1 MEIIYDGMLGETP
14 FFVIK
19 LTLQHLQQIEELQ
32 VEVYEALADQ
42 SILQPLSTE
51 EFEYILNGHG
61 MMIGAYVGEELIA
74 FRALLNP
81 PIDEEH
87 LGYDCG
93 IAENEFQRVLY
104 QEISNVSPKYRGY
117 GLQKTLATVVMEN
130 IDLEKY
136 DYVCST
142 VKPYNIPSLKD
153 KFSQD
158 LVIKGIKI
166 KYVDKLRYIFYKD
179 LRQEMSPNF
188 TEKQVISMGDTT
200 AQQQLLKQGFLGTSM
215 FEENNDWFVVY
226 EK

>member
-87 LGYDCG
+87 LGYDWG

-158 LVIKGIKI
+158 LVIKGLKI

-215 FEENNDWFVVY
+215 YEENNGWFVVY

>member
-42 SILQPLSTE
+42 SILQLLSTE

-158 LVIKGIKI
+158 LVIKGLKI

-215 FEENNDWFVVY
+215 FEENNGWFVVY

>member
-158 LVIKGIKI
+158 LVIKGLKI

>member
-19 LTLQHLQQIEELQ
+19 LTPQHLQQIEGLQ

-51 EFEYILNGHG
+51 EFEYILTGHG

-93 IAENEFQRVLY
+93 IAENEFHRVLY

-117 GLQKTLATVVMEN
+117 GLQRTLATVVMEN

-158 LVIKGIKI
+158 LVIKGLKI

-179 LRQEMSPNF
+179 LRQEMPSIF

-200 AQQQLLKQGFLGTSM
+200 AQQQLLKQGFLGTTM
-215 FEENNDWFVVY
+215 YEENNDWFVVY

>member
-158 LVIKGIKI
+158 LVIKGLKI

-215 FEENNDWFVVY
+215 FEENNGWFVVY

>member
-1 MEIIYDGMLGETP
+1 MEKIYEGMLGETP
-14 FFVIK
+14 FFVTE
-19 LTLQHLQQIEELQ
+19 LTTQHLQQIEDLQ
-32 VEVYEALADQ
+32 VEVYEALADKT
-42 SILQPLSTE
+42 ILQPLSTE
-51 EFEYILNGHG
+51 EFEYILNGQG
-61 MMIGAYVGEELIA
+61 MMIGAYAGEKLIA

-93 IAENEFQRVLY
+93 IPEIEFNRVLY

-117 GLQKTLATVVMEN
+117 GLQKTLATVVMSN
-130 IDLEKY
+130 IDVEKY

-142 VKPYNIPSLKD
+142 VKPFNIPSLKD

-158 LVIKGIKI
+158 LVIKGLKI
-166 KYVDKLRYIFYKD
+166 KYVDKLRYIFFKD
-179 LRQEMSPNF
+179 LRRELPLL
-188 TEKQVISMGDTT
+188 TEKQVINMEDTA

-215 FEENNDWFVVY
+215 YAENNDWFVVY

>member
-14 FFVIK
+14 FVVIK

-158 LVIKGIKI
+158 LVIKGLKI

-215 FEENNDWFVVY
+215 FEENNGWFVVY

>member
-1 MEIIYDGMLGETP
+1 MEKIYEGMLGETP
-14 FFVIK
+14 FFVTE
-19 LTLQHLQQIEELQ
+19 LTTQHLQQIEDLQ
-32 VEVYEALADQ
+32 VEVYEALADKT
-42 SILQPLSTE
+42 ILQPLSTE
-51 EFEYILNGHG
+51 EFEYILNGQG
-61 MMIGAYVGEELIA
+61 MMIGAYAGEKLIA

-93 IAENEFQRVLY
+93 IPEIEFNRVLY

-117 GLQKTLATVVMEN
+117 GLQKTLATVVMSN
-130 IDLEKY
+130 IDVEKY

-142 VKPYNIPSLKD
+142 VKPFNIPSLKD

-158 LVIKGIKI
+158 LVIKGLKI
-166 KYVDKLRYIFYKD
+166 KYVDKLRYIFFKD
-179 LRQEMSPNF
+179 LRRELPLL
-188 TEKQVISMGDTT
+188 TEKQVINMGDTA

-215 FEENNDWFVVY
+215 YEENNDWFVVY

>member
-1 MEIIYDGMLGETP
+1 MKKIYEGMLGDTSFFITELTP
-14 FFVIK
+14 
-19 LTLQHLQQIEELQ
+19 QHLQQIEELQ
-32 VEVYEALADQ
+32 VEVYGALEDQ

-51 EFEYILNGHG
+51 EFDYILNGNG
-61 MMIGAYVGEELIA
+61 MMIGAYVEDELIA

-93 IAENEFQRVLY
+93 IAENEFNRVLY

-117 GLQKTLATVVMEN
+117 GLQKTLATVVMN
-130 IDLEKY
+130 TIDLEKY

-158 LVIKGIKI
+158 LVIKGLKI
-166 KYVDKLRYIFYKD
+166 KYEDKLRYIFYKD
-179 LRQEMSPNF
+179 LRRELPVF
-188 TEKQVISMGDTT
+188 TEKHVISMGDTT
-200 AQQQLLKQGFLGTSM
+200 TQQQLLKQGYLGTTM
-215 FEENNDWFVVY
+215 YEENNDWFIVY
-226 EK
+226 KK

>member
-61 MMIGAYVGEELIA
+61 MMMGAYVGEELIA

-158 LVIKGIKI
+158 LVIKGLKI

>member
-158 LVIKGIKI
+158 LVIKGLKI

-179 LRQEMSPNF
+179 LRLEMSPNF

-215 FEENNDWFVVY
+215 FEENNGWFVVY

>member
-61 MMIGAYVGEELIA
+61 MMIGVYVGEELIA

-158 LVIKGIKI
+158 LVIKGLKI

-215 FEENNDWFVVY
+215 FEENNGWFVVY

>member
-1 MEIIYDGMLGETP
+1 MEKIYEGMLGETP
-14 FFVIK
+14 FFVTE
-19 LTLQHLQQIEELQ
+19 LTTQHLQQIEDLQ
-32 VEVYEALADQ
+32 VEVYEALADK

-51 EFEYILNGHG
+51 EFEYILNGQG
-61 MMIGAYVGEELIA
+61 MMIGAYTGEKLIA

-93 IAENEFQRVLY
+93 IPENEFNRVLY

-117 GLQKTLATVVMEN
+117 GLQKTLATVVMSN
-130 IDLEKY
+130 IDVEKY

-142 VKPYNIPSLKD
+142 VKPFNIPSLKD

-158 LVIKGIKI
+158 LVIKGLKI

-179 LRQEMSPNF
+179 LRQELPLL
-188 TEKQVISMGDTT
+188 TEQQVINMGDTA
-200 AQQQLLKQGFLGTSM
+200 AQQQLLKQGFIGTSM
-215 FEENNDWFVVY
+215 YEENNDWFVVY

>member
-1 MEIIYDGMLGETP
+1 MEKIFKGMLGETP
-14 FFVIK
+14 FFVTT
-19 LTLQHLQQIEELQ
+19 LNLQHLQEIEKLQ
-32 VEVYEALADQ
+32 LEVYKSLADQ

-51 EFEYILNGHG
+51 EFDYILRGNG
-61 MMIGAYVGEELIA
+61 MMIGAYVEEELIA

-81 PIDEEH
+81 PVDDEH

-93 IAENEFQRVLY
+93 LTEEEFHKVLY
-104 QEISNVSPKYRGY
+104 QEISNVSPAYRGY
-117 GLQKTLATVVMEN
+117 GLQKTLAQVVMGH

-153 KFSQD
+153 KFSQG
-158 LVIKGIKI
+158 LVIKGLKI

-179 LRQEMSPNF
+179 LRQELPTF
-188 TEKQVISMGDTT
+188 TEKKTISMNDTVG
-200 AQQQLLKQGFLGTSM
+200 QQQFLKQGYIGTSM
-215 FEENNDWFVVY
+215 YEDQNDWFVVY

>member
-1 MEIIYDGMLGETP
+1 MEIIYDGKLGETP

-32 VEVYEALADQ
+32 VEIYEALADQ

-74 FRALLNP
+74 FRALLKP

-158 LVIKGIKI
+158 LVIKGLKI

-179 LRQEMSPNF
+179 LQQEKSSNF

>member
-1 MEIIYDGMLGETP
+1 MEKIYEGMLGKESY
-14 FFVIK
+14 FVTK
-19 LTLQHLQQIEELQ
+19 LTLRHLQQIEELQ

-61 MMIGAYVGEELIA
+61 MMIGAYVEDELIA

-81 PIDEEH
+81 PFDEEH

-93 IAENEFQRVLY
+93 IPENEFNRVLY

-117 GLQKTLATVVMEN
+117 SLQKTLATVVMSN
-130 IDLEKY
+130 IDLGKY

-158 LVIKGIKI
+158 LVIKGLKI
-166 KYVDKLRYIFYKD
+166 KYVDKLRYIFCKD
-179 LRQEMSPNF
+179 LRQKLPLF
-188 TEKQVISMGDTT
+188 TEKQVITMGDTA
-200 AQQQLLKQGFLGTSM
+200 AQQHLLKQGYLGTSM
-215 FEENNDWFVVY
+215 YEENNDWFVVY
-226 EK
+226 QK

>member
-1 MEIIYDGMLGETP
+1 MEKIYEGMLGETP
-14 FFVIK
+14 FFVTE
-19 LTLQHLQQIEELQ
+19 LTTQHLQQIEDLQ
-32 VEVYEALADQ
+32 VEVYEALADKT
-42 SILQPLSTE
+42 ILQPLSTE
-51 EFEYILNGHG
+51 EFEYILNGQG
-61 MMIGAYVGEELIA
+61 MMIGAYAGEKLIA

-93 IAENEFQRVLY
+93 IPEIEFNRVLY

-117 GLQKTLATVVMEN
+117 GLQKTLSTVVMSN
-130 IDLEKY
+130 IYLEKY

-142 VKPYNIPSLKD
+142 VKPFNIPSLKD

-158 LVIKGIKI
+158 LVIKGLKI
-166 KYVDKLRYIFYKD
+166 KYVDKLRYIFFKD
-179 LRQEMSPNF
+179 LRRELPLL
-188 TEKQVISMGDTT
+188 TEKQVINMGDTA

-215 FEENNDWFVVY
+215 YEENNDWFVVY

>member
-158 LVIKGIKI
+158 LVIKGLKI

-179 LRQEMSPNF
+179 LRQEMSKNF

>member
-61 MMIGAYVGEELIA
+61 MMIGAYVEEELIA

-81 PIDEEH
+81 PMDEEH

-158 LVIKGIKI
+158 LVIKGLKI

-179 LRQEMSPNF
+179 LRQEMPSIF

-200 AQQQLLKQGFLGTSM
+200 AQQQLLKQGFLGTTM
-215 FEENNDWFVVY
+215 YEENNDWFVVY

>member
-81 PIDEEH
+81 PIDDEH

-158 LVIKGIKI
+158 LVIKGLKI

>member
-51 EFEYILNGHG
+51 EFQYILNGHG
-61 MMIGAYVGEELIA
+61 MMIGAYVEEELIA

-158 LVIKGIKI
+158 LVIKGLKI

>member
-1 MEIIYDGMLGETP
+1 MEKLYTGMLGETP
-14 FFVIK
+14 FYVRQ
-19 LTLQHLQQIEELQ
+19 LAPQHLQQIERLQ
-32 VEVYEALADQ
+32 MEVYQALADQ
-42 SILQPLSTE
+42 TILQPLTTE
-51 EFEYILNGHG
+51 EFDYILNGNG

-81 PIDEEH
+81 PVDDEH

-93 IAENEFQRVLY
+93 IAEHEFHRVLY

-117 GLQKTLATVVMEN
+117 GLQQTLAAVVMSH

-153 KFSQD
+153 KFSQG
-158 LVIKGIKI
+158 LVIKGLKI

-179 LRQEMSPNF
+179 LRQKQPVF
-188 TEKQVISMGDTT
+188 TDKQTVSMRDRA
-200 AQQQLLKQGFLGTSM
+200 AQQQLLKQGYLGTAM

>member
-158 LVIKGIKI
+158 LVIKGLKI

-188 TEKQVISMGDTT
+188 TEKQVVSMGDTT
-200 AQQQLLKQGFLGTSM
+200 AQQQLLKQSFLGTSM

>member
-1 MEIIYDGMLGETP
+1 MGKIYEGMLGETP
-14 FFVIK
+14 FFVTI
-19 LTLQHLQQIEELQ
+19 LNLQHLQEIEKLQLQ
-32 VEVYEALADQ
+32 VYESLPDQ

-51 EFEYILNGHG
+51 EFDYILSGNG

-81 PIDEEH
+81 PVDDEH

-93 IAENEFQRVLY
+93 IAEEEFHKVLY
-104 QEISNVSPKYRGY
+104 QEISNVSPAYRGY
-117 GLQKTLATVVMEN
+117 GLQKTLAQVVMGH

-153 KFSQD
+153 KFSQG
-158 LVIKGIKI
+158 LVVKGLKI

-179 LRQEMSPNF
+179 LRQELPIF
-188 TEKQVISMGDTT
+188 TDKKTITMDDTVG
-200 AQQQLLKQGFLGTSM
+200 QQQLLKQGYIGTSM
-215 FEENNDWFVVY
+215 YEDQNDWFVVY

>member
-1 MEIIYDGMLGETP
+1 MEIIYDGKLGETP

-42 SILQPLSTE
+42 SILQPLNTE

-74 FRALLNP
+74 FRALLKP

-158 LVIKGIKI
+158 LVIKGLKI

-179 LRQEMSPNF
+179 LRQEKSPNF

>member
-1 MEIIYDGMLGETP
+1 MEIIYDGMLDETP

-136 DYVCST
+136 DYICST

-158 LVIKGIKI
+158 LVIKGLKI
-166 KYVDKLRYIFYKD
+166 KYVDKLRYIFFKD
-179 LRQEMSPNF
+179 LRQEIFPIF

-200 AQQQLLKQGFLGTSM
+200 AQQQLLKQGFLGTTM
-215 FEENNDWFVVY
+215 YEENNDWFVVY

>member
-51 EFEYILNGHG
+51 EFQYILNGHG

-81 PIDEEH
+81 SIDEEH

-158 LVIKGIKI
+158 LVIKGLKI
-166 KYVDKLRYIFYKD
+166 KYEDKLRYIFYKD
-179 LRQEMSPNF
+179 LRQEVSPTF

>member
-1 MEIIYDGMLGETP
+1 MEKNYEGMLGETP
-14 FFVIK
+14 FFVT
-19 LTLQHLQQIEELQ
+19 TLNPQHLQEIEKLQ
-32 VEVYEALADQ
+32 FQVYESLADQ

-51 EFEYILNGHG
+51 EFDYILSGNG

-81 PIDEEH
+81 PVDDEH

-93 IAENEFQRVLY
+93 IAEEEFHKVLY
-104 QEISNVSPKYRGY
+104 QEISNVSPAYRGY
-117 GLQKTLATVVMEN
+117 GLQKTLAQVVMGH

-153 KFSQD
+153 KFSQG
-158 LVIKGIKI
+158 LVVKGLKI

-179 LRQEMSPNF
+179 LRQELPIF
-188 TEKQVISMGDTT
+188 TDKKTITMDDTVG
-200 AQQQLLKQGFLGTSM
+200 QQQLLKQGYIGTSM
-215 FEENNDWFVVY
+215 YEDQNDWFVVY